1 MKTGSN
7 VANERQRAQAE
18 ALQHAGA
25 ALQRGQP
32 IDAERVAGEILKTSP
47 GHPEAT
53 KILAYALMMQQRAK
67 EAVAPL
73 ERVARTG
80 RNPEIETQLG
90 IALRRCGQSDKAL
103 IWLRR
108 AVKRTPPF
116 PAAFHELG
124 YLLNLLK
131 QPDEAV
137 EVLRQGVAL
146 APMMPEMWVQL
157 GYVCRARHDHAGAI
171 EAFSRALAINP
182 VLPEAVDGMT
192 SVLMHDGDYAQ
203 AAELFKRVI
212 STRPEEGWARIGLG
226 TCLLE
231 LGESDAAYACLRAGV
246 GKGASFHAAL
256 RAITSSSR
264 GRFWLR
270 PSSAAAFLKGEN
282 A

>member
-1 MKTGSN
+1 MKAGSN
-7 VANERQRAQAE
+7 VANERQHAQAQ
-18 ALQHAGA
+18 ALQHASS

-32 IDAERVAGEILKTSP
+32 IDAERIAGDILKASP

-53 KILAYALMMQQRAK
+53 KVLAYALMMQERAK

-80 RNPEIETQLG
+80 HNPEIETQLA

-124 YLLNLLK
+124 YLLNLLR

-137 EVLRQGVAL
+137 EVLQQGVAL
-146 APMMPEMWVQL
+146 APMMPEMWSQL
-157 GYVCRARHDHAGAI
+157 GYVCRAMRDHAGAI

-182 VLPEAVDGMT
+182 VHPHAVEGIT
-192 SVLMHDGDYAQ
+192 SVLMHDGDYAR
-203 AAELFKRVI
+203 AAEFFKRVI
-212 STRPEEGWARIGLG
+212 SASPEQAWARVGLG

-231 LGESDAAYACLRAGV
+231 LGESDAAYACLRAGLS
-246 GKGASFHAAL
+246 KGAPFEGAL
-256 RAITSSSR
+256 KAIMASSR

-270 PSSAAAFLKGEN
+270 PSSAAAFLKNEG

>member
-1 MKTGSN
+1 MKVQAN
-7 VANERQRAQAE
+7 AMNERQRAQAE
-18 ALQHAGA
+18 ALQRATY
-25 ALQRGQP
+25 ALQNGQP
-32 IDAERVAGEILKTSP
+32 AYAEHIASEILKTNAA
-47 GHPEAT
+47 HPEAT
-53 KILAYALMMQQRAK
+53 KILAYALMMQQRVK

-73 ERVARTG
+73 ERAARAG
-80 RNPEIETQLG
+80 RNPEIETQLA
-90 IALRRCGQSDKAL
+90 IALRRCGQDDKAL

-108 AVKRTPPF
+108 AIKRTPPF
-116 PAAFHELG
+116 PPAFHELG
-124 YLLNLLK
+124 YLLHALK

-137 EVLRQGVAL
+137 DVLRQGAAI

-157 GYVCRARHDHAGAI
+157 GYVCRTRHDHAGAI

-182 VLPEAVDGMT
+182 ALPEAVSGMT

-212 STRPEEGWARIGLG
+212 SARPEEGWARIGLG

-231 LGESDAAYACLRAGV
+231 LGEPDSAYVCLRAGV

-270 PSSAAAFLKGEN
+270 PSSAATFLKGEKG
-282 A
+282 